1 MSTTALV
8 QIITILVPAT
18 GILLLL
24 AAALQDIATRTIPNG
39 LVVGV
44 AGIGFIRQ
52 IVEGS
57 ALPGLLA
64 FAVVLIAAILCWRGG
79 FIGGGDAKLLAAASL
94 MVFPGQVLALIPAIA
109 IGGGLLSLLY
119 LIVTPLCTSR
129 RPAAKSRA
137 RWLFARIL
145 RVERHRLRHGI
156 TLPYAAAIAAGT
168 IFVVWRG

>member
-1 MSTTALV
+1 MALV
-8 QIITILVPAT
+8 QIITMLLPAA

-39 LVVGV
+39 LVAGV
-44 AGIGFIRQ
+44 AGIGVIRQ

-57 ALPGLLA
+57 VSPSLLA
-64 FAVVLIAAILCWRGG
+64 FAAVLIAALVCWRGG
-79 FIGGGDAKLLAAASL
+79 YIGGGDAKLLAAASL
-94 MVFPGQVLALIPAIA
+94 MVFPGQVVSLIPAIA
-109 IGGGLLSLLY
+109 ISGGLLSLLY
-119 LIVTPLCTSR
+119 LTLRPLWTEH
-129 RPAAKSRA
+129 RPATKPRTG
-137 RWLFARIL
+137 WLFARIL